1 MRQLKREVKI
11 GNVTIGGNNPIAV
24 QTMLNVPVEDIEGNV
39 AQAKRCEAAGCQ
51 ILRVTCPS
59 AADAKCIE
67 AVKNAVNIPIVADI
81 HFDYKAALACADVG
95 VDKIRINPGNIGD
108 DDRVKAVVQ
117 ACQQKN
123 IPIRIGVNGGSLE
136 KHILAKYG
144 APVPEAMVES
154 ALYHVRLLEKFDF
167 NNIVISIKNSNV
179 PRMMEAYRQLS
190 AVTDYPLH
198 VGVTEAGTYQMGL
211 LKSGMGIGGML
222 LEGIGDTIRVSLAAE
237 PEKEVEAGYNILRAV
252 GFPVAGPEVITCPT
266 CGRTLLTDTS
276 PLVAVET
283 PGTGQGVRLTLDAD
297 LQRACEGLATLYLPR
312 GCIVVMDTATGEV
325 LASVS
330 MPSFDPQNVAASIA
344 ANDTSLL
351 NRPLRAFSAGSVF
364 KVVLAAAAY
373 ESGLD
378 WYTHD
383 CTGEVE
389 VAGQTHRCALGRA
402 HGVVNLRGALEQSCN
417 TYFIEL
423 GRLLG
428 AQRIR
433 KMAET
438 LGFGT
443 ATQLAPGLQC
453 ASGTLP
459 DAAALENPGELATF
473 SFGQG
478 ALTVTPLQITAMMNT
493 VANGG
498 MYRTPAFVQGIVDA
512 EGTLTGQ
519 TRAADTRTVFDAAT
533 ARVLRSML
541 ASVVSEGIGSE
552 AQPKTGTAGGKTGT
566 AQTGQYDENGEE
578 LLNYWFSGFYPADDP
593 RYTITV
599 LQDGILKPETSSA
612 AIFAKV
618 TEILAVWENS

>member
-136 KHILAKYG
+136 KHILARYG

-266 CGRTLLTDTS
+266 CGRT
-276 PLVAVET
+276 
-283 PGTGQGVRLTLDAD
+283 
-297 LQRACEGLATLYLPR
+297 
-312 GCIVVMDTATGEV
+312 
-325 LASVS
+325 
-330 MPSFDPQNVAASIA
+330 
-344 ANDTSLL
+344 
-351 NRPLRAFSAGSVF
+351 
-364 KVVLAAAAY
+364 
-373 ESGLD
+373 
-378 WYTHD
+378 
-383 CTGEVE
+383 
-389 VAGQTHRCALGRA
+389 
-402 HGVVNLRGALEQSCN
+402 
-417 TYFIEL
+417 
-423 GRLLG
+423 
-428 AQRIR
+428 
-433 KMAET
+433 
-438 LGFGT
+438 
-443 ATQLAPGLQC
+443 
-453 ASGTLP
+453 
-459 DAAALENPGELATF
+459 
-473 SFGQG
+473 
-478 ALTVTPLQITAMMNT
+478 
-493 VANGG
+493 
-498 MYRTPAFVQGIVDA
+498 
-512 EGTLTGQ
+512 
-519 TRAADTRTVFDAAT
+519 
-533 ARVLRSML
+533 
-541 ASVVSEGIGSE
+541 
-552 AQPKTGTAGGKTGT
+552 
-566 AQTGQYDENGEE
+566 QY
-578 LLNYWFSGFYPADDP
+578 PC
-593 RYTITV
+593 
-599 LQDGILKPETSSA
+599 
-612 AIFAKV
+612 
-618 TEILAVWENS
+618 TEIAIDCCDEEHSR